1 MVAQSKVGNI
11 IADDVIN
18 ARGTILVAKNSVLT
32 HYMIEKLMF
41 LGIPYVWIYPAEE
54 LKPKESSINKNQESL
69 NNYTEV
75 VLTIKQILIELSSGG
90 KLNYQ
95 KINHLSELVYVRVS

>member
-41 LGIPYVWIYPAEE
+41 LGIPYVWIY
-54 LKPKESSINKNQESL
+54 PKESSINKNQESL